1 MNSMIQAS
9 MQGQGGQGAAQ
20 ALAAQQVLYSSFFLL
35 FCPWFRP
42 WSNEEMS
49 QFQAQAA
56 LLQTILSL
64 PSSSN
69 ANAMSALSGLAG
81 LDDAMNLSI
90 KKEAERQQA
99 AQERQATNALA
110 IQMLQMASVS
120 GGE

>member
-1 MNSMIQAS
+1 M
-9 MQGQGGQGAAQ
+9 
-20 ALAAQQVLYSSFFLL
+20 
-35 FCPWFRP
+35 
-42 WSNEEMS
+42 
-49 QFQAQAA
+49 QAQAA

-69 ANAMSALSGLAG
+69 ANLSALSGLAGLSG

-120 GGE
+120 GGEWREERGGGKG

>member
-1 MNSMIQAS
+1 
-9 MQGQGGQGAAQ
+9 
-20 ALAAQQVLYSSFFLL
+20 
-35 FCPWFRP
+35 
-42 WSNEEMS
+42 MS